1 MSTEPVTPSTP
12 PVHLKQHERIAAMRA
27 AAKLKQSMRP
37 ATAARTPEAR
47 AAAKAAR
54 AAKLKQSMRPAP
66 AARTPEARAAAKAAR
81 AAKLASRNN
90 ANPMLTPRANANAAP
105 RVALMPRVAPVLP
118 IVGFAEGTMISCKVG
133 DVEQSVAVQDLR
145 KGSLVKTSKGFH
157 TVGIIG
163 SRAVT
168 IPESA
173 DRSADRLY
181 TLSKDKF
188 PTLTQDLTV
197 SGRRAI
203 LVDQATNEE
212 KKCTIDAM
220 GRLSMIDDKFCLAV
234 CAHADAALSSTVGA
248 TTLYNFSLD
257 ERGLRKAKGVYA
269 NGLLVDHSPS
279 YIMTSAQYTRL
290 Q

>member
-1 MSTEPVTPSTP
+1 MSAEPSVSVVPSTP
-12 PVHLKQHERIAAMRA
+12 TVHRKRHEMIADALA
-27 AAKLKQSMRP
+27 AAKLKHAARP
-37 ATAARTPEAR
+37 ATSAP
-47 AAAKAAR
+47 AAR
-54 AAKLKQSMRPAP
+54 AAHV
-66 AARTPEARAAAKAAR
+66 AAKR
-81 AAKLASRNN
+81 ALRADATFTPH
-90 ANPMLTPRANANAAP
+90 ANVNAAS
-105 RVALMPRVAPVLP
+105 VSRVAPVLP
-118 IVGFAEGTMISCKVG
+118 IVGFTEGTMFLCKVG

-145 KGSLVKTSKGFH
+145 KGSLVKTSQGFH
-157 TVGIIG
+157 AIGIVR

-188 PTLTQDLTV
+188 PTLTQDLTI
-197 SGRRAI
+197 SGRRGI
-203 LVDQATNEE
+203 LVDQATDAE

-220 GRLSMIDDKFCLAV
+220 GRLSMVNHKFCLAV
-234 CAHADAALSSTVGA
+234 CAHSEAVLSSTVGT

-257 ERGLRKAKGVYA
+257 ERALRTACGVYA

-279 YIMTSAQYTRL
+279 YHMMSSEYTRR

>member
-1 MSTEPVTPSTP
+1 MTAEPIAPSTSAG
-12 PVHLKQHERIAAMRA
+12 HLKHHERIAAALA

-37 ATAARTPEAR
+37 ATAAPVRAQGHSNDLKAR
-47 AAAKAAR
+47 AAAKV
-54 AAKLKQSMRPAP
+54 LKAHVVPS
-66 AARTPEARAAAKAAR
+66 
-81 AAKLASRNN
+81 
-90 ANPMLTPRANANAAP
+90 
-105 RVALMPRVAPVLP
+105 LP
-118 IVGFAEGTMISCKVG
+118 IVGFAEGTMILCKVA
-133 DVEQSVAVQDLR
+133 DAEQSVAVQDLR
-145 KGSLVKTSKGFH
+145 KGSLVKTSQGFH
-157 TVGIIG
+157 AVDIVA

-203 LVDQATNEE
+203 LVDKATDVE
-212 KKCTIDAM
+212 KKCTVDAM
-220 GRLSMIDDKFCLAV
+220 GSLSAIDNKICVAV

-257 ERGLRKAKGVYA
+257 THEPRKAHGVYA
-269 NGLLVDHSPS
+269 NGLLVDHTPS
-279 YIMTSAQYTRL
+279 YLMRSTEYTRL

>member
-12 PVHLKQHERIAAMRA
+12 AVYHKHHEMVAAA
-27 AAKLKQSMRP
+27 LADAKLKHAMRP
-37 ATAARTPEAR
+37 ATAAP
-47 AAAKAAR
+47 AAR
-54 AAKLKQSMRPAP
+54 AGHMDARLK
-66 AARTPEARAAAKAAR
+66 
-81 AAKLASRNN
+81 SRNG
-90 ANPMLTPRANANAAP
+90 AKFTPHATAVP
-105 RVALMPRVAPVLP
+105 VPRVAPVLP
-118 IVGFAEGTMISCKVG
+118 IVGFTEGTMFLCKVG
-133 DVEQSVAVQDLR
+133 DTEQSVAVQDLR
-145 KGSLVKTSKGFH
+145 KGSLVKTSQGFH
-157 TVGIIG
+157 AVGIVG

-173 DRSADRLY
+173 DRSANRLY

-197 SGRRAI
+197 SGRRGI
-203 LVDQATNEE
+203 LVDQATDAE

-220 GRLSMIDDKFCLAV
+220 GRLSMVNRKFCLAV
-234 CAHADAALSSTVGA
+234 CACADAALSSTVGT

-257 ERGLRKAKGVYA
+257 ERALRTACGVYA

-279 YIMTSAQYTRL
+279 YHMMSSEYTRR

>member
-1 MSTEPVTPSTP
+1 MSAEPVV
-12 PVHLKQHERIAAMRA
+12 PVVHRKRHEMVAAALA
-27 AAKLKQSMRP
+27 AAKLKQATRP
-37 ATAARTPEAR
+37 AAASSAPAAPATR
-47 AAAKAAR
+47 ATR
-54 AAKLKQSMRPAP
+54 DAAKLKAH
-66 AARTPEARAAAKAAR
+66 AK
-81 AAKLASRNN
+81 
-90 ANPMLTPRANANAAP
+90 ANPMLTPRVNGNAKAKANAVPAP
-105 RVALMPRVAPVLP
+105 HVAHVLP
-118 IVGFAEGTMISCKVG
+118 IVGFTEGTMISCKVG

-157 TVGIIG
+157 AVGIIG

-188 PTLTQDLTV
+188 PILTHDLTV
-197 SGRRAI
+197 SGRRGI
-203 LVDQATNEE
+203 LVDQTTDAE

-220 GRLSMIDDKFCLAV
+220 GRLSVIDSKFCLAV

-248 TTLYNFSLD
+248 AILYNFSLD
-257 ERGLRKAKGVYA
+257 TRDPRTVHGVYA

-279 YIMTSAQYTRL
+279 YIMTSSKYTRL

>member
-1 MSTEPVTPSTP
+1 
-12 PVHLKQHERIAAMRA
+12 
-27 AAKLKQSMRP
+27 
-37 ATAARTPEAR
+37 
-47 AAAKAAR
+47 
-54 AAKLKQSMRPAP
+54 
-66 AARTPEARAAAKAAR
+66 
-81 AAKLASRNN
+81 
-90 ANPMLTPRANANAAP
+90 
-105 RVALMPRVAPVLP
+105 
-118 IVGFAEGTMISCKVG
+118 
-133 DVEQSVAVQDLR
+133 
-145 KGSLVKTSKGFH
+145 LVKTSKGFH
-157 TVGIIG
+157 AVGIIG

-181 TLSKDKF
+181 TLSKEKF

-203 LVDQATNEE
+203 LVDKATNEE
-212 KKCTIDAM
+212 KKCTVDAM
-220 GRLSMIDDKFCLAV
+220 GRLSVIDNKICLAV

-257 ERGLRKAKGVYA
+257 ERRIRTAQGVYA

-279 YIMTSAQYTRL
+279 YLMRSTEYTRL